1 MCVTHSIRPVDGP
14 TLAGS
19 NHAMSA
25 DKEFSYDAHNRRR
38 SVDVGGLALA
48 LGAVSLGGEAPEMG
62 KGWGGWEESELQDA
76 LYVHLPPSMRSGVSP
91 NPHTMAF
98 QIRRASEQHVH
109 ANTTRC
115 QPACPAVSI
124 NHPSTLLLFYL
135 YSSNLV

>member
-1 MCVTHSIRPVDGP
+1 MCVTHSLRPVDGP

-91 NPHTMAF
+91 KPHTMGISDTPSFSATCT
-98 QIRRASEQHVH
+98 RKH
-109 ANTTRC
+109 NTL
-115 QPACPAVSI
+115 
-124 NHPSTLLLFYL
+124 ST
-135 YSSNLV
+135 NLSCRQY

>member
-1 MCVTHSIRPVDGP
+1 MCVTHSLRPVDGP

-62 KGWGGWEESELQDA
+62 KGWGGWEETET
-76 LYVHLPPSMRSGVSP
+76 G
-91 NPHTMAF
+91 
-98 QIRRASEQHVH
+98 E
-109 ANTTRC
+109 TRC
-115 QPACPAVSI
+115 VYYPGVEGTA
-124 NHPSTLLLFYL
+124 LLTHMHI
-135 YSSNLV
+135 